1 MAGAFNPML
10 LPFILLYIALLALL
24 AVVSATETAT
34 FAVSDAPLK
43 VGRMKAGRLKGVLQ
57 TVLSNPI
64 HHLHRTLL
72 VSAALNLALTALG
85 MFLIVGH
92 FGGLAINSWVCAGGL
107 FVVSVILGDV
117 LPKFIAARAPGRV
130 LLLTTRLLH
139 PIRVLLDP
147 VTLLAERASDRMLL
161 LFIPKGVKAR
171 QPLTR
176 DELETLIEM
185 REEQGTLDPTEAAII
200 NEILEVTEL
209 TVRDCMV
216 PRVDL
221 TLIEGTDP
229 EDDINGT
236 LEEART
242 RFAIIHGDT
251 PDSVQGV
258 IDVWQWKLAGRP
270 AWAKVMQAPLFVPE
284 TFPALDALSQHL
296 TSASKCVL
304 ITDEYGGLEGMV
316 TQEEIVDWLLY
327 DAAPW
332 QGDSNELREESPGR
346 YIADG
351 SARVDHIA
359 DMMDL
364 EIDTGGIDTIGGL
377 VFNTLGY
384 LPKPGERVKLDG
396 VEIKVRRVSRRRVQQ
411 VELRRRPAQDE
422 EELSSK

>member
-1 MAGAFNPML
+1 M
-10 LPFILLYIALLALL
+10 LPFFILYAVLLAIL

-34 FAVSDAPLK
+34 FAVSDAPQK
-43 VGRMKAGRLKGVLQ
+43 VGRMKPGPLKEVLQ
-57 TVLSNPI
+57 AVLANPI

-85 MFLIVGH
+85 LFLIVGH
-92 FGGLAINSWVCAGGL
+92 LSGIGLNPWVCAGGL
-107 FVVSVILGDV
+107 FSITVILGDV

-130 LLLTTRLLH
+130 LLVTTRILQPL
-139 PIRVLLDP
+139 RVILDP
-147 VTLLAERASDRMLL
+147 LTLLVERASDRLL
-161 LFIPKGVKAR
+161 LLLIPKAIKTR

-185 REEQGTLDPTEAAII
+185 REEQGTLDSTEAAII
-200 NEILEVTEL
+200 NEILEITEL

-236 LEEART
+236 LEESRS

-270 AWAKVMQAPLFVPE
+270 AWPKVMREPLFVPE
-284 TFPALDALSQHL
+284 TFSALDALNQHL
-296 TSASKCVL
+296 TSAAKCVL

-332 QGDSNELREESPGR
+332 QGDSNELREESTGR
-346 YIADG
+346 FIADG

-359 DMMDL
+359 DVMDVT
-364 EIDTGGIDTIGGL
+364 INSGGIDTIGGL
-377 VFNTLGY
+377 VFNHLGY
-384 LPKPGERVKLDG
+384 LPKPGERVRLG
-396 VEIKVRRVSRRRVQQ
+396 EVEIKVRRVSRRRVQQ
-411 VELRRRPAQDE
+411 VELRCSRPATERRDA
-422 EELSSK
+422 